1 LKVYFLES
9 SALAKL
15 FVMEEGSNAIIEL
28 VESIAQP
35 QKLLSTLGFVE
46 VHSAIRRREMAGEL
60 TPAHA
65 DQAIGIMSA
74 EIPLM
79 MEQTINPSVIET
91 SRLMIDRHCLRALDA
106 VQLASCHVARATAGF
121 ADVVF
126 VASDKALLAAARNE
140 DFEVWD
146 PEQGLPYPAF

>member
-1 LKVYFLES
+1 LTVYFLES

-15 FVMEEGSNAIIEL
+15 FVMEDGSQAMIDL

-35 QKLLSTLGFVE
+35 QKLLSSLGFIE
-46 VHSAIRRREMAGEL
+46 VHSAIRRRERAGEL

-79 MEQTINPSVIET
+79 MEQTMNPSVIET
-91 SRLMIDRHCLRALDA
+91 SRLMIDRHGLRALDA
-106 VQLASCHVARATAGF
+106 VQLASCHVARATIGLT
-121 ADVVF
+121 DVVF
-126 VASDKALLAAARNE
+126 VASDNALLAAARKE
-140 DFEVWD
+140 DFEVWN
-146 PEQGLPYPAF
+146 PEKGLPYPAF

>member
-15 FVMEEGSNAIIEL
+15 FVMEDGSQAMIDL

-35 QKLLSTLGFVE
+35 QKLLSSLGFVE
-46 VHSAIRRREMAGEL
+46 VHSAIRRRERAGEL
-60 TPAHA
+60 TPAYA
-65 DQAIGIMSA
+65 DQAIGAMAA

-91 SRLMIDRHCLRALDA
+91 SRLMIDRHALRALDA
-106 VQLASCHVARATAGF
+106 VQLASCHVARATIGF
-121 ADVVF
+121 TDLVF
-126 VASDKALLAAARNE
+126 VASDNALLAAAQKE
-140 DFEVWD
+140 DFAVWN
-146 PEQGLPYPAF
+146 PEKGLPYPAF